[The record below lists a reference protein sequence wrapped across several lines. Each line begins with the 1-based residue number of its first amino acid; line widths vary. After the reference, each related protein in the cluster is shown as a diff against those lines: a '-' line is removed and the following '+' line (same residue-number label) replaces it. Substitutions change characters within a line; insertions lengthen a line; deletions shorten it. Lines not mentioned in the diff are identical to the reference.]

1 MKQWSK
7 IGNADSPACVPQD
20 PGGSDFC
27 DGIQFRGTSGIAAE
41 TENRLRLAEIIAETK
56 WSPFCADLVSG
67 PAARGRLPG
76 TDDPRS
82 DTIILQNGIGGY
94 EKLLSILP

>member
-41 TENRLRLAEIIAETK
+41 TENRLRLAEIIAETNGHRSVQT
-56 WSPFCADLVSG
+56 WFQDPQLEDGSPARMTRAATQSFCRMEQ
-67 PAARGRLPG
+67 AAMR
-76 TDDPRS
+76 
-82 DTIILQNGIGGY
+82 NC
-94 EKLLSILP
+94 